1 MAATADLSF
10 VKNYGSVRDRLYRGI
25 IVPKQARRPEFD
37 SELICVRYSAPI
49 GPPHF
54 SSSFYRARYIR
65 ENVAVR
71 YGFNSLDLC
80 SERRPPDLC
89 FARSEAMYYVQVSTT
104 WGTPRIGKFFGG
116 RDHTSVIHAIRKYE
130 AFLRGEKYERKR
142 SVSAVRKARIDAGEA
157 IAPGAAVGV
166 AR

>member
-1 MAATADLSF
+1 
-10 VKNYGSVRDRLYRGI
+10 
-25 IVPKQARRPEFD
+25 
-37 SELICVRYSAPI
+37 
-49 GPPHF
+49 
-54 SSSFYRARYIR
+54 
-65 ENVAVR
+65 
-71 YGFNSLDLC
+71 
-80 SERRPPDLC
+80 
-89 FARSEAMYYVQVSTT
+89 MYYVQVSTT